1 MLTIHCY
8 NASTVMPQSLDKDIT
23 KCLLSDSSTYAE
35 TTVAA
40 FRSKCGETKA
50 RCKCSE
56 KTLGFTPSDPNESSL
71 NKGACLVS
79 ILEVNPVRFPCKDCT
94 AVEHAH
100 PRWKCHLKK
109 LSPQNRG
116 GNCRDF
122 YPSPPPNG
130 LYIILNM
137 NLYTPAG
144 GICGTHVTWDDVEE
158 VMQRELGTT
167 AAFGPGKTASNI
179 SEAKGFISRIVL
191 IDPDWQH
198 KDKELPQKFIVKIV
212 TQLALQQ
219 IADTTKKMNVDLSEE
234 FLTVME
240 SYLKRLHN
248 TEVTVYS
255 HLLKLPEGKMPLAK
269 IYYMKK
275 FSESNPVKGYIIM
288 EYLDNIKP
296 VYIYENVTPKAITE
310 ILRAKAVMEAMSLR
324 FTPEEKQQF
333 NEKHFNGFFGN
344 FFTKETMGAIVAMF
358 RQLGDSKMAEKADE
372 LEKILP
378 DLMDLP
384 WADQLADEIG
394 MQRVLCHGDLWL
406 MNILWRPD
414 GFTAALIDYQNA
426 HMGCPANDLVRLFTT
441 SLSGKDRQQH
451 WEELVEEFYGYLKEE
466 AVGLEMPYT
475 LDQIKESYRRFLPM
489 GAFMSLPMAGHIF
502 EIISKNPDEEEK
514 RKYLDILMEKIVCL
528 LDDILHYHK
537 RNMKIRRGEQDV

>member
-1 MLTIHCY
+1 
-8 NASTVMPQSLDKDIT
+8 
-23 KCLLSDSSTYAE
+23 
-35 TTVAA
+35 
-40 FRSKCGETKA
+40 
-50 RCKCSE
+50 
-56 KTLGFTPSDPNESSL
+56 
-71 NKGACLVS
+71 
-79 ILEVNPVRFPCKDCT
+79 
-94 AVEHAH
+94 
-100 PRWKCHLKK
+100 
-109 LSPQNRG
+109 
-116 GNCRDF
+116 
-122 YPSPPPNG
+122 
-130 LYIILNM
+130 
-137 NLYTPAG
+137 
-144 GICGTHVTWDDVEE
+144 
-158 VMQRELGTT
+158 
-167 AAFGPGKTASNI
+167 
-179 SEAKGFISRIVL
+179 
-191 IDPDWQH
+191 
-198 KDKELPQKFIVKIV
+198 
-212 TQLALQQ
+212 
-219 IADTTKKMNVDLSEE
+219 
-234 FLTVME
+234 
-240 SYLKRLHN
+240 
-248 TEVTVYS
+248 
-255 HLLKLPEGKMPLAK
+255 
-269 IYYMKK
+269 
-275 FSESNPVKGYIIM
+275 
-288 EYLDNIKP
+288 
-296 VYIYENVTPKAITE
+296 
-310 ILRAKAVMEAMSLR
+310 
-324 FTPEEKQQF
+324 
-333 NEKHFNGFFGN
+333 
-344 FFTKETMGAIVAMF
+344 MGAIVAMF